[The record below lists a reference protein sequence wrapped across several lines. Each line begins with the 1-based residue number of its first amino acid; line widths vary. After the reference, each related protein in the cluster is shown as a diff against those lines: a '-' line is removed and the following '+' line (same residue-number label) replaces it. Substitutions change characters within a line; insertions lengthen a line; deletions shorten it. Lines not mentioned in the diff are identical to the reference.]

1 MEVVLRPYVNPVLLD
16 VPSEASL
23 AWLAGASVEEEALD
37 VERPGDP
44 IFYADNEDFFDAPAG
59 DSDVSVQRI
68 ISSIIKLL

>member
-23 AWLAGASVEEEALD
+23 AWLAGASAD

-44 IFYADNEDFFDAPAG
+44 IFYADSEDFYDAPAG
-59 DSDVSVQRI
+59 DSDVSV
-68 ISSIIKLL
+68 

>member
-23 AWLAGASVEEEALD
+23 AWLAGASAEEALD

-44 IFYADNEDFFDAPAG
+44 IFYADSEDFYDAPAG
-59 DSDVSVQRI
+59 DSDVSV
-68 ISSIIKLL
+68 